1 MLYFQGTSQKKM
13 FVQTFLSLL
22 LLNKFS
28 IPVVMEEEEKKKEG
42 VYGNER
48 DEDGKE
54 EEGEEEE
61 EEREEEQK
69 EERDG
74 RAAYCK
80 SDTTLLPICSG

>member
-1 MLYFQGTSQKKM
+1 MSCCIFQETSQKKM

-28 IPVVMEEEEKKKEG
+28 IPMVMEEEEKRKKG
-42 VYGNER
+42 VDGNER
-48 DEDGKE
+48 DEDEEE

-61 EEREEEQK
+61 EEREKEQK

-74 RAAYCK
+74 RAACSK
-80 SDTTLLPICSG
+80 SDMTLL